1 MNKKYLAGL
10 DIGTTGAKAGIFNL
24 EGSLISSS
32 YKEYIC
38 DFPRPGWVEQ
48 DCDQIIDLAMEAL
61 KEAVSKSNIND
72 SEIACLGISSQRN
85 CTIFLDKFN
94 KPLVKMISWQDSRP
108 TKEIDEIVGKI
119 SPKEF
124 YEITGLPLSNT
135 WILPKILWF
144 RNNFPEKFKN
154 VFKIVQLQDYAL
166 LRFGAE
172 GFFNDMSDAG
182 FFGMWDTN
190 NFKWSEKILN
200 LLKIDKALLPEVKP
214 SGTKIGSISKDASEK
229 CGLSEDTVLSIG
241 AGDQNSAAIGA
252 GIVQSNYVAVSIGTA
267 GNVNAFIENTFRDP
281 EAKAM
286 ILNHAIYG
294 KWAIEGHQAG
304 AASVLRWFRD
314 EIATLEKAFAE
325 SSGKSVYNII
335 DEMVEKS
342 PVGSKGLIMM
352 PYFAGASA
360 PRWNSNAKGS
370 FIGLTFAHDRSC
382 IARSVLEGITL
393 EVRDILESIKNA
405 GINIEKIRI
414 MGGASKSV
422 VWRQIQADIFG
433 VSVETLKV
441 SDSAVLG
448 AAILGGVGFGF
459 FKDIY
464 HGVREMVRTADK
476 VDPIEKNIK
485 VYNELYNTYCHT
497 YKALN
502 DNHIYDKINDIQNK
516 L

>member
-1 MNKKYLAGL
+1 
-10 DIGTTGAKAGIFNL
+10 
-24 EGSLISSS
+24 
-32 YKEYIC
+32 
-38 DFPRPGWVEQ
+38 
-48 DCDQIIDLAMEAL
+48 
-61 KEAVSKSNIND
+61 
-72 SEIACLGISSQRN
+72 
-85 CTIFLDKFN
+85 
-94 KPLVKMISWQDSRP
+94 
-108 TKEIDEIVGKI
+108 
-119 SPKEF
+119 
-124 YEITGLPLSNT
+124 
-135 WILPKILWF
+135 
-144 RNNFPEKFKN
+144 
-154 VFKIVQLQDYAL
+154 
-166 LRFGAE
+166 
-172 GFFNDMSDAG
+172 
-182 FFGMWDTN
+182 
-190 NFKWSEKILN
+190 
-200 LLKIDKALLPEVKP
+200 
-214 SGTKIGSISKDASEK
+214 
-229 CGLSEDTVLSIG
+229 
-241 AGDQNSAAIGA
+241 
-252 GIVQSNYVAVSIGTA
+252 VAVSIGTA

-325 SSGKSVYNII
+325 SSGKNAYNII

-370 FIGLTFAHDRSC
+370 LIGLTFAHDRSC

-414 MGGASKSV
+414 MGGASKSA

-459 FKDIY
+459 FKNIY
-464 HGVREMVRTADK
+464 HGVREMVKTAAK

-485 VYNELYNTYCHT
+485 VYNELYDTYCYT